1 MKKLIAILFAIVM
14 IAVLAGCME
23 VHEKTTITSWTLGED
38 TVTERV
44 LIDGECVKVSS
55 YDVTEFLAKD

>member
-14 IAVLAGCME
+14 IAALTGCTGI
-23 VHEKTTITSWTLGED
+23 HEKTVITSWTLGDD

-44 LIDGECVKVSS
+44 LIDGECVEVSS
-55 YDVTEFLAKD
+55 YDVEEFLAKK